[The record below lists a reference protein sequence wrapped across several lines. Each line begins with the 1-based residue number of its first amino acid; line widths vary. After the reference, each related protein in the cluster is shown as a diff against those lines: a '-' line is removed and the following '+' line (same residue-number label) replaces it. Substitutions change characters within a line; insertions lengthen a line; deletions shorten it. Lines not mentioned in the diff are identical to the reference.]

1 MISLRIR
8 IKAALLSFV
17 AALLYVV
24 TMVSPARAEVTEEI
38 EFRRCYIDNVDTAA
52 RCFDL
57 EVPLVWDKPD
67 GRTISLYG
75 AIIPAKTMDAADDP
89 LVILAGGPGQAA
101 TTYGALVER
110 AFHKIRERRDIILI
124 DQRGTGGSNAL
135 SCEFPEEF
143 NGEASDAM
151 LQKFGKKCVG
161 EQDVNVRYFSSMD
174 VLKDLEHV
182 RSRLGVQQVNLWGG
196 SYGTRL
202 GLLYMK
208 LYPESIR
215 SVILDGVTSPEE
227 SVFRQAAKSA
237 EAAWQKLVAACESDN
252 DCAQTHP
259 NLNVRFK
266 ALLQQLEAEPVET
279 VLSNAAN
286 GKPETIEVGHKW
298 LAEAVRSA
306 LYVPSQASIIPFA
319 LQRVEQGDYSVF
331 GALAANSA
339 AWASST
345 MTIGSTLSV
354 LCREDVPTLTRAEAE
369 RLGED
374 SFHGANYYNN
384 WAALCS
390 NWPVLGVPEGYGD
403 PITSDIPT
411 IILSGA
417 LDPVTPPAMAL
428 VAEKGLRNA
437 QHMIADNAGHNV
449 SAFGCAP
456 DIMADFIKAASP
468 EGLDPACL
476 SDPVRPAFVLTPAG
490 SKP

>member
-17 AALLYVV
+17 AALLYVM
-24 TMVSPARAEVTEEI
+24 TMVSPARAEVPEEI
-38 EFRRCYIDNVDTAA
+38 EFRRCYIDNIDTAA
-52 RCFDL
+52 RCFDM

-124 DQRGTGGSNAL
+124 DQRGTGGSSAL

-143 NGEASDAM
+143 NGEVSDEM
-151 LQKFGKKCVG
+151 LQEFGKRCAA
-161 EQDVNVRYFSSMD
+161 EQDVDVRYFSSMD

-182 RSRLGVQQVNLWGG
+182 RGRLGAQQVNLWGG

-252 DCAQTHP
+252 DCAETHP

-266 ALLQQLEAEPVET
+266 ALLTAT
-279 VLSNAAN
+279 GSGTCGNAR
-286 GKPETIEVGHKW
+286 K
-298 LAEAVRSA
+298 
-306 LYVPSQASIIPFA
+306 Q
-319 LQRVEQGDYSVF
+319 
-331 GALAANSA
+331 
-339 AWASST
+339 
-345 MTIGSTLSV
+345 
-354 LCREDVPTLTRAEAE
+354 CR
-369 RLGED
+369 
-374 SFHGANYYNN
+374 N
-384 WAALCS
+384 W
-390 NWPVLGVPEGYGD
+390 
-403 PITSDIPT
+403 
-411 IILSGA
+411 
-417 LDPVTPPAMAL
+417 
-428 VAEKGLRNA
+428 
-437 QHMIADNAGHNV
+437 
-449 SAFGCAP
+449 
-456 DIMADFIKAASP
+456 
-468 EGLDPACL
+468 
-476 SDPVRPAFVLTPAG
+476 
-490 SKP
+490 